1 MTKEQRSELL
11 DEYYKVYSFVQAYDP
26 YFISI
31 KNWGV
36 TVTGAALAVGL
47 SRENNRPLLV
57 FSVALALSI
66 AFWFTEVL
74 FKNSQL
80 AHLRRVTIIEE
91 GLRNDSSL
99 ESPAIA
105 KSYDEGKAENQKK
118 QKWRGVMFWRHVML
132 PHVIF
137 SFISLG
143 FILYECV
150 KRFR

>member
-11 DEYYKVYSFVQAYDP
+11 EEYYKVYSFVQAYDP

-36 TVTGAALAVGL
+36 TVSGAAIAVGV
-47 SRENNRPLLV
+47 SRENTRPVLV
-57 FSVALALSI
+57 FGIALALSI

-80 AHLRRVTIIEE
+80 AHLRRVKAIEQA
-91 GLRNDSSL
+91 LKNDSFIG
-99 ESPAIA
+99 SPLMAE
-105 KSYDEGKAENQKK
+105 SYDEGKVENKRTK
-118 QKWRGVMFWRHVML
+118 SWKTVFLWRHVML
-132 PHVIF
+132 PHAIF

-143 FILYECV
+143 FILIELIKKYG
-150 KRFR
+150 